1 MDDAGGTFKGP
12 CVNLH
17 ERNGLNPRSRYIASP
32 SSSPD
37 CDPSSQPRL
46 EPRRHVQWVRP
57 SGTRGDESSCRQR
70 DARSMTRP
78 ILFVGA
84 ARAISLLLGV
94 VLLGLLGRRLGPG
107 GFGTLQ
113 FALALMVYP
122 SLLVDLGLTT
132 FGLREIARGIPSITV
147 IPTIIS
153 ARLLISIGVVILAAT
168 AILFLP
174 MDAETKWISLVL
186 TLGLPGLALNS
197 RWVLQGERQFGRAA
211 LLDVVTTGTQL
222 LAAMALVAGPGDT
235 LWAATALTLATWV
248 TSITSILVAGRW
260 DRFRPHVDRRLPTVI
275 HQGIPLG
282 AAAVAIAIY
291 YSVDTVLL
299 GVFRSAEEVAFYA
312 AAYRVILPILAL
324 AGAVGIVAI
333 PHLTLL
339 ATRDA
344 AQANQATADISR
356 WLMLLALPL
365 AAGGSLAAGPI
376 IRFIYGNE
384 FAPAAAPFAV
394 LVWSVVTVFANAA
407 FAFLMLARR
416 GDRRYLVAATAGAG
430 TNFGLNLIA
439 IPAAG
444 MLGAA
449 FTTILSEVI
458 VLGCI
463 LYWTRDVSIKALIAG
478 LRPPAVPT
486 LAMCVILWPIS

>member
-1 MDDAGGTFKGP
+1 
-12 CVNLH
+12 
-17 ERNGLNPRSRYIASP
+17 
-32 SSSPD
+32 
-37 CDPSSQPRL
+37 
-46 EPRRHVQWVRP
+46 
-57 SGTRGDESSCRQR
+57 
-70 DARSMTRP
+70 
-78 ILFVGA
+78 
-84 ARAISLLLGV
+84 
-94 VLLGLLGRRLGPG
+94 
-107 GFGTLQ
+107 
-113 FALALMVYP
+113 
-122 SLLVDLGLTT
+122 
-132 FGLREIARGIPSITV
+132 
-147 IPTIIS
+147 
-153 ARLLISIGVVILAAT
+153 
-168 AILFLP
+168 
-174 MDAETKWISLVL
+174 MDAETKWIFLVL

-248 TSITSILVAGRW
+248 TSITSIVVAGRW

-376 IRFIYGNE
+376 VRFIYGNE

-486 LAMCVILWPIS
+486 LAMCVILWPIRESGIAVPVGAVVYCLVAALTGAHPFADLVARSRRLLVGRVAYVAGVEFVRMPKATALLQPRTIRPSRMGWRRLRTGSRRRMRRGIKRTLVSSPRRARDRRGRG